1 MMKKQFL
8 FLPLATLAL
17 GLAACSEQADFTQAD
32 VVNKAV
38 ETANAGDVP
47 DRTQV
52 PVSHNHSRRSPS
64 VCGGSFSS
72 HKIWRFQLFVLTLQ
86 RDKR

>member
-1 MMKKQFL
+1 MKKQFL

-47 DRTQV
+47 DRTQGQV
-52 PVSHNHSRRSPS
+52 PVSHNYSRRSPS
-64 VCGGSFSS
+64 ASGGSFFFAQNLEVSE
-72 HKIWRFQLFVLTLQ
+72 KVAIFAA
-86 RDKR
+86 